1 MADKFKDMILKKFVL
16 FTICCIAFARED
28 PFTPVVV
35 PKDSIRPY
43 YGETSVFD
51 TAQIEFPSSAR
62 LIKKIE
68 VTFQNID
75 GSLQTRSVAVRGRID
90 WRMPLVISQVL
101 DKKQISQMKNSDKIS
116 KPKAQNT
123 ESKNAESK
131 ETITRESADT
141 ARAMRISGDFVE
153 NSQAQDLPSQM
164 PQVPQKPRIVA
175 QNPSKK
181 AQQNTQIMVQEQD
194 LKLDIE
200 TALSSIDSQDLA
212 QDSPQNLQDST
223 QTSHQS
229 ANPRQDLS
237 QNPATTSQQKSSKS
251 IPYSVNGN
259 SIFIGYK
266 GALRRHYI
274 MQNPYRIVLDFEL
287 NTNFHYKN
295 SYNINTPYFKRLR
308 YGLHTDFL
316 RAVLELD
323 GSYMY
328 DLEKL
333 NDGVKIDVK

>member
-16 FTICCIAFARED
+16 FAICSIVFARED

-43 YGETSVFD
+43 YGETRVFD
-51 TAQIEFPSSAR
+51 TTQIEFPSSAR

-75 GSLQTRSVAVRGRID
+75 GSIQTRSIVARGRID

-101 DKKQISQMKNSDKIS
+101 DKKQISQMKNSNKIS

-123 ESKNAESK
+123 EPKNVESK

-141 ARAMRISGDFVE
+141 ARAMRISGNFVE
-153 NSQAQDLPSQM
+153 NSQAQDLPSQA

-181 AQQNTQIMVQEQD
+181 VQQNTQIMAQEQD

-212 QDSPQNLQDST
+212 QDSPKNLQDST

-229 ANPRQDLS
+229 ANLRQDSS
-237 QNPATTSQQKSSKS
+237 QNPTTTSQQKSSKS

-259 SIFIGYK
+259 SIFIRYK
-266 GALRRHYI
+266 GALRQHYI

-295 SYNINTPYFKRLR
+295 SYNINAPYFKRLR
-308 YGLHTDFL
+308 YGLHTNFL

-328 DLEKL
+328 SLEKL
-333 NDGVKIDVK
+333 NDGVKINVE